1 MEILLAAFGD
11 SEPNSGFCGPGT
23 VRYMLQRCARRSQTV
38 PACFGDENKHS
49 RPFSLPTARFWE
61 RNLAKTTR
69 SSRLSAIGR
78 NLGFGWIWM
87 HLALD
92 GCRQKSSGTVIDFE
106 TLSAKVICRGAVK
119 LSYFDVTTAKTPF
132 PGPLMPP
139 PAYEC
144 TSKSVFWYNVYMIDH
159 CTDHVSE
166 TDFPKFPEFAE
177 KYHCRKRL

>member
-1 MEILLAAFGD
+1 MEILLAAFAD
-11 SEPNSGFCGPGT
+11 SEPKSGFCGPGT

-49 RPFSLPTARFWE
+49 RPFSLPTARFRE
-61 RNLAKTTR
+61 RNLAKITR
-69 SSRLSAIGR
+69 SSRLSTIGR

-92 GCRQKSSGTVIDFE
+92 DSHQKSSGTVIDFE

-119 LSYFDVTTAKTPF
+119 LLYFDVTTAKTPF

-144 TSKSVFWYNVYMIDH
+144 ASKSVFWHNTYRMDH
-159 CTDHVSE
+159 CTNHVSE
-166 TDFPKFPEFAE
+166 GGFPEISAF
-177 KYHCRKRL
+177 CRKILLS